1 MEPKPV
7 QTSSVPVVESAPD
20 PALLD
25 RVRGIT
31 PTVQRLVGKVKT
43 VGIVSALAALVLW
56 AVLFWQMAWPL
67 TDQSPL
73 AFVALLVLLAP
84 AVGTFI
90 AVLTLREV
98 IDLPNRL
105 RSLPDTLRDT
115 VGDVKDE
122 AVNVAGSGTG
132 RSRGK
137 RALGFF
143 GVLWKLRGI
152 VEDTRGSWLRTI
164 ALARFAKLASLPF
177 FLWLLGAFALNFV
190 VIAAAALAVFFAALF

>member
-1 MEPKPV
+1 MEPRPST
-7 QTSSVPVVESAPD
+7 TSRTDLETAPD
-20 PALLD
+20 PGLLD

-31 PTVQRLVGKVKT
+31 PTVQRLVGHVRT
-43 VGIVSALAALVLW
+43 VGVVSAVAAVVLW
-56 AVLFWQMAWPL
+56 AVLFWGMAWPL
-67 TDQSPL
+67 SDQSPL
-73 AFVALLVLLAP
+73 AFVALAVLLVP
-84 AVGTFI
+84 AVGTFV

-105 RSLPDTLRDT
+105 RALPGTVLNT
-115 VGDVKDE
+115 VGEVKDE
-122 AVNVAGSGTG
+122 AVSVAGPAKGRGRGT
-132 RSRGK
+132 

-143 GVLWKLRGI
+143 GVLWRLRGI

-190 VIAAAALAVFFAALF
+190 VIAVAAVAVLIALVV